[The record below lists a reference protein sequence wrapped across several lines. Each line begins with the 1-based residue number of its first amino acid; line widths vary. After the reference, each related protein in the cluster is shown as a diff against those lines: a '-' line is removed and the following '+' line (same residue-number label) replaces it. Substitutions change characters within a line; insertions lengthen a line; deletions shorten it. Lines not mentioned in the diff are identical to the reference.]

1 MAPIIWQDRP
11 ESLRAPAMV
20 CAFGG
25 WNDAAE
31 AATAAASYIGASVGA
46 KGFAHLDP
54 EGFYDFQATR
64 PQISLVDGEAR
75 EVTWPTVAMSAARVR
90 RAPRDLVIVTGP
102 EPSMHWRTFCESVID
117 LAEALGVQMV
127 ISLGAL
133 LADVAHTRP
142 VPMVGVTSDPALA
155 ERASLVSPSYE
166 GPTGIT
172 GVLHGAFEEAG
183 MPAVSVWASV
193 PHYVAA
199 APNPKASLA
208 LVRKVESIAGV
219 SVDAGELESAATDY
233 ERRVS
238 SAVAGD
244 EEVRSFVER
253 LEEAADA
260 EAEAEGEQEV
270 PSADALARDFQRF
283 LNQRGEED

>member
-1 MAPIIWQDRP
+1 MPPIVWEHRP
-11 ESLRAPAMV
+11 ERLRAPAMV

-31 AATAAASYIGASVGA
+31 AATSAAAFIGAAAGA
-46 KGFAHLDP
+46 KRFAHLDP

-64 PQISLVDGEAR
+64 PQISLVEGEAR
-75 EVTWPTVAMSAARVR
+75 EITWPTVEISSARVR
-90 RAPRDLVIVTGP
+90 RAPRDLVIVSGP
-102 EPSMHWRTFCESVID
+102 EPSMHWRTFCESVVD
-117 LAEALGVQMV
+117 LAEALDVQMV

-142 VPMVGVTSDPALA
+142 VPMVGITSDETLA
-155 ERASLVSPSYE
+155 ERTNVTPPSYE

-183 MPAVSVWASV
+183 VPAVSIWASV

-219 SVDAGELESAATDY
+219 SVDASDLESAAADY

-238 SAVAGD
+238 GAVAGD

-260 EAEAEGEQEV
+260 EAELESEEDV

-283 LNQRGEED
+283 LNQRGDES

>member
-1 MAPIIWQDRP
+1 
-11 ESLRAPAMV
+11 MV

-31 AATAAASYIGASVGA
+31 AATSAANFVAGATGA
-46 KGFAHLDP
+46 TRFAHLDP
-54 EGFYDFQATR
+54 EDFYDFQATR
-64 PQISLVDGEAR
+64 PQISLVEGEAR
-75 EVTWPTVAMSAARVR
+75 SVAWPTVEISSARVR
-90 RAPRDLVIVTGP
+90 RAPRDLVIVSGP

-117 LAEALGVQMV
+117 LAEALDVQMV

-142 VPMVGVTSDPALA
+142 VPLVGITSDEALA
-155 ERASLVSPSYE
+155 ERTSVTPPSYE

-208 LVRKVESIAGV
+208 LGRKGESVGGG
-219 SVDAGELESAATDY
+219 SGDAGELETAAADY

-244 EEVRSFVER
+244 DEVRRFVER

-260 EAEAEGEQEV
+260 EAEMESEEEV

-283 LNQRGEED
+283 LNQRGDES

>member
-31 AATAAASYIGASVGA
+31 AATAAASYIGAAVGA
-46 KGFAHLDP
+46 QGFAHLDP

-102 EPSMHWRTFCESVID
+102 EPSMHWRTFCEAVID

-208 LVRKVESIAGV
+208 LVRKVESVAGV
-219 SVDAGELESAATDY
+219 SVDAGELEAAATDY

-244 EEVRSFVER
+244 DEVRSFVER

>member
-1 MAPIIWQDRP
+1 MPPIIWEHRP
-11 ESLRAPAMV
+11 ERLRAPAMV

-31 AATAAASYIGASVGA
+31 AATAAASFVGA
-46 KGFAHLDP
+46 ATGARRFAHLDP
-54 EGFYDFQATR
+54 EDFYDFQATR
-64 PQISLVDGEAR
+64 PQIELVEGEAR
-75 EVTWPTVAMSAARVR
+75 QVMWPTVEIASARVR

-102 EPSMHWRTFCESVID
+102 EPSMRWRGFCESIID
-117 LAEALGVQMV
+117 LAEALDVQMV

-142 VPMVGVTSDPALA
+142 VPLVGITGDEALA
-155 ERASLVSPSYE
+155 ERASVSPPSYE

-219 SVDAGELESAATDY
+219 SVDAGELESAAADY

-238 SAVAGD
+238 GAVAGD
-244 EEVRSFVER
+244 EEVRRFVER

-260 EAEAEGEQEV
+260 EAEMEAEENV

-283 LNQRGEED
+283 LNQRGDES